1 MGFVQASMLAALAA
15 VALPIIAHLIFR
27 RRSRPVDLG
36 TLRFLKVA
44 VRRDTRRR
52 RLKRWA
58 LLAMRVGCVVLLVLM
73 FARPYHA
80 QTIGGGDAGLT
91 VVLIDRSASM
101 DRKRDGERLV
111 DRALREKIPA
121 AVARIPTRSRVE
133 VAWFD
138 SKVEPVGSS
147 SDGRVSL
154 SDLKAP
160 ATLTGGT
167 DFAAALT
174 WAGSRCEAARGGG
187 PLAVH
192 IITDLQQSGF
202 GGVVSFAFPTDVPVY
217 VWDVGPGPSVAGD
230 NVAVT
235 EVRPARLM
243 VRADQSTT
251 VQAVVLNAREEPL
264 DRPVRLRL
272 TNQGKVVTASAV
284 ASAPA
289 GAWKAD
295 PVEKQ
300 RPGEPEVAPR
310 LRWHSTSTTVTF
322 ETPALGPGLWQGTV
336 SVEGEDKLALDD
348 ARHVAVY
355 AAAKPRVLL
364 LDGAARD
371 VAALGEAYFLE
382 AALRLAPPGETVPDA
397 PFRMIVFPYGP
408 EARLPDLREVDV
420 LVAANVAGFPAAD
433 AAKVKAF
440 LDRGGSAVVFGGG
453 NLGPASAASY
463 ASAGLS
469 VGEVAGTH
477 AARDVPFRIVDFDKD
492 HPTLAPFA
500 DPQHGDLH
508 RLTFSGCTRVTPADG
523 VKVLARFRDGTPLV
537 MERQEGQ
544 SRVLWCA
551 ASVGREHGEWSRSR
565 LFLPLVHQ
573 LVRGAAGLTGA
584 GPVREVPAA
593 GEAPGVRQGG
603 GGWEVRNLEPAESEL
618 EACSPEEF
626 AKRLRVTLATD
637 AGGPVSAA
645 EVEQRDEQE
654 LRPGELWPWLWL
666 VLVVCL
672 LAEGILANRTV
683 A

>member
-15 VALPIIAHLIFR
+15 VILPVIAHLIFR

-52 RLKRWA
+52 RLKRWV
-58 LLAMRVGCVVLLVLM
+58 LLAARVGCVVLLVLM
-73 FARPYHA
+73 FARPYQA

-91 VVLIDRSASM
+91 VVLIDRSVSM
-101 DRKRDGERLV
+101 DRTRDGERLV

-121 AVARIPTRSRVE
+121 VVARIPTRSRVE

-138 SKVEPVGSS
+138 SKVEPVASR
-147 SDGRVSL
+147 DGRVSL

-160 ATLTGGT
+160 AVLAGGT

-192 IITDLQQSGF
+192 VVTDLQASGF
-202 GGVVSFAFPTDVPVY
+202 GSTDTFAFPKDVPVR
-217 VWDVGPGPSVAGD
+217 VWDVGPAPAG

-243 VRADQSTT
+243 VRADSPTT
-251 VQAVVLNAREEPL
+251 VQATIQNARSEPL
-264 DRPVRLRL
+264 EQRRVTL
-272 TNQGKVVTASAV
+272 TLANGGKTITLPGAASAG
-284 ASAPA
+284 ANGSA
-289 GAWKAD
+289 
-295 PVEKQ
+295 
-300 RPGEPEVAPR
+300 
-310 LRWHSTSTTVTF
+310 TVTF
-322 ETPALGPGLWQGTV
+322 ETPPLGPGLWQGTV
-336 SVEGEDKLALDD
+336 SVAGEDGLSLDD
-348 ARHVAVY
+348 SRHVAVF
-355 AAAKPRVLL
+355 AAARPRVLL

-382 AALRLAPPGETVPDA
+382 AALRLGPPGETAPDA
-397 PFRMIVFPYGP
+397 PFRLIVFPYGAD
-408 EARLPDLREVDV
+408 ARLPDLREVDV
-420 LVAANVAGFPAAD
+420 LVAANVGAFPASD

-440 LDRGGSAVVFGGG
+440 LDRGGSAVVFAGG
-453 NLGPASAASY
+453 NLGEQSAASY
-463 ASAGLS
+463 AAAGLAAGK
-469 VGEVAGTH
+469 VEGTH
-477 AARDVPFRIVDFDKD
+477 AARDVPFRIAEFDKD
-492 HPTLAPFA
+492 HPVLAPFA

-508 RLTFSGCTRVTPADG
+508 RLTFSGCTRVAPADG
-523 VKVLARFRDGTPLV
+523 VKVLARFRDGTPIL
-537 MERQEGQ
+537 MERQDGA

-573 LVRGAAGLTGA
+573 FVRGAAGLTGA

-593 GEAPGVRQGG
+593 GEAPGVRQVGPN
-603 GGWEVRNLEPAESEL
+603 WEVRNLESQESDL
-618 EACSPEEF
+618 EACTPAEF
-626 AKRLRVTLATD
+626 AERLRVTLAKEAD
-637 AGGPVSAA
+637 GPVAA
-645 EVEQRDEQE
+645 SEAEPEDAQA